1 MPGSSLEADWRYL
14 CFAGFSGCIDT
25 FMKRNNPEKAHCRP
39 DQITNTESYV
49 YCAKVYGWFV
59 CVCVCVCS
67 DAIFK
72 PILIKFHLIF
82 LVLSRFHWGHVELK
96 CRFSRLCFIST
107 LAITFHISH
116 LSFLCHY
123 FPAGSKRLE
132 EEVKDGRLYITAEQA
147 GCGESVAEI
156 TKLLA
161 ALSHVVILLSSVFMA
176 FASFLPST
184 AASKPV
190 LTRLPAIHLCGR
202 FDQLS
207 YLWNSLLVCSL
218 TASQQSLAGRWGCV

>member
-1 MPGSSLEADWRYL
+1 MWSVCAPV
-14 CFAGFSGCIDT
+14 C
-25 FMKRNNPEKAHCRP
+25 
-39 DQITNTESYV
+39 V
-49 YCAKVYGWFV
+49 YACVRETWV
-59 CVCVCVCS
+59 RVCVCVCS

-207 YLWNSLLVCSL
+207 YLWNSHSSHSLEDGDVCSIVRCPGLSHLSRSL
-218 TASQQSLAGRWGCV
+218 TPHWPKTCWAARKG